1 LNNASHEAYN
11 LNKGADMATRKTAT
25 KPAPAA
31 KAAKA
36 PASKGKAAKA
46 AAAPVSAP
54 KAEPIEYG
62 SAWLVEHVNEQA
74 GTSYTASTLRILL
87 RKLTRDG
94 VLEREAEG
102 RQRYNF
108 PKGANDPQVKA
119 IVKAVKGGAAEKAKQ
134 ERLDGLKE
142 QRAAKKSAAPKKSRS
157 KKAAAAEVEED
168 VEDDLD
174 VDEI

>member
-1 LNNASHEAYN
+1 
-11 LNKGADMATRKTAT
+11 MATRKSAAV
-25 KPAPAA
+25 KEAPA
-31 KAAKA
+31 KASKAKA
-36 PASKGKAAKA
+36 PAPKKA
-46 AAAPVSAP
+46 AAKPAPTAT
-54 KAEPIEYG
+54 KTANDPIEYG
-62 SAWLVEHVNEQA
+62 SAWLVEHVNAEA

-119 IVKAVKGGAAEKAKQ
+119 IVKAVKGGAAEKAKA
-134 ERLDGLKE
+134 ERLEGLKE
-142 QRAAKKSAAPKKSRS
+142 QRAAKKKAAPAAKSRR
-157 KKAAAAEVEED
+157 KAKVEEVEED
-168 VEDDLD
+168 VDDDLD

>member
-1 LNNASHEAYN
+1 
-11 LNKGADMATRKTAT
+11 MATRKTA
-25 KPAPAA
+25 KEAPAA
-31 KAAKA
+31 KAKAA
-36 PASKGKAAKA
+36 PAKTKAKA
-46 AAAPVSAP
+46 APATKAAAP
-54 KAEPIEYG
+54 KAEAVEYG
-62 SAWLVEHVNEQA
+62 SAWLVEHVNAEA

-142 QRAAKKSAAPKKSRS
+142 QRAAKKKAPAKKSRS
-157 KKAAAAEVEED
+157 KKAVAEVEE
-168 VEDDLD
+168 EDDDDLE
-174 VDEI
+174 VDDI

>member
-1 LNNASHEAYN
+1 
-11 LNKGADMATRKTAT
+11 MATRKASAT
-25 KPAPAA
+25 KEKAAPAA
-31 KAAKA
+31 KA
-36 PASKGKAAKA
+36 KAAPKASKA
-46 AAAPVSAP
+46 AAKPAPTAT
-54 KAEPIEYG
+54 KTANDPIEYG
-62 SAWLVEHVNEQA
+62 SAWLVDHVNTEA

-119 IVKAVKGGAAEKAKQ
+119 IVKAVKGGAAEKAKA
-134 ERLDGLKE
+134 ERLEGLKE
-142 QRAAKKSAAPKKSRS
+142 QRAAKKAATPAKKSRS
-157 KKAAAAEVEED
+157 KKAAPVEVEDEVD
-168 VEDDLD
+168 DDLD

>member
-1 LNNASHEAYN
+1 
-11 LNKGADMATRKTAT
+11 MATRKATAT
-25 KPAPAA
+25 KAPATKAKAAPA

-36 PASKGKAAKA
+36 APAKA
-46 AAAPVSAP
+46 APKAAP
-54 KAEPIEYG
+54 KAEAIEYG

-74 GTSYTASTLRILL
+74 GTSYTASALRILL
-87 RKLTRDG
+87 RKLTKDG
-94 VLEREAEG
+94 VLQRDADG

-142 QRAAKKSAAPKKSRS
+142 QRAAKKPAA
-157 KKAAAAEVEED
+157 KKARAKKVVEVEED
-168 VEDDLD
+168 EDDDDLD
-174 VDEI
+174 VDDI